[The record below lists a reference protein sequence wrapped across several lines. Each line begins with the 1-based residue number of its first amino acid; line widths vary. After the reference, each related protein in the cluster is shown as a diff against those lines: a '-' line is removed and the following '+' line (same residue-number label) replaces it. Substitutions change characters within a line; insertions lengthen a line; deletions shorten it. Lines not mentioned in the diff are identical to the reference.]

1 MNSVKSYKFQFKNE
15 NIKNEFFSNF
25 KTLCEFDENNYNSL
39 SEIGYYSGI
48 LLDKNAESFSLLDKF
63 VYEIAYRHGK
73 ENGINIKDEDV
84 YVEFWKRDNTSGLNN
99 LHYDKD
105 ETFKQNKSNY
115 LKCTELTILSY
126 FDESKQPIIITN
138 NIKGEIYDNK
148 TIYVKNSEYSK
159 PMISV
164 IFPEKESQIVFNG
177 GKYFHVAANI
187 FNLNNEIRRTLVVN
201 IFRFTKQELQNQNC
215 FVNFWYTNNLQKQ
228 KEIAFSKYST
238 YINSYKNYI
247 LQNDLI
253 KIVNKNLL
261 QDHLIKIVNKDLNL
275 NLMID
280 NEKTV
285 IDTFL
290 NKKEFNFNLL
300 NFLKQQNT
308 ELFNNRYLI
317 TEPIHKFNYTDNY
330 NFILLS
336 VSTDQ
341 NNKGYQRFLSSV
353 KQNKLNYK
361 ILGLNETWNG
371 GNMKEGCGG
380 GQKINLLKKELSEYS
395 EEKLSKTIIM
405 FTDSYDVIIT
415 GNQNE
420 ILERYFKSQIYYER
434 PNSIMFSAEK
444 FCWPDPNKKEYYPEN
459 YSVYKYLNSGS
470 FIGRGYDIFNLI
482 EKYTYSDSYDDQLF
496 YTNQF
501 LNNKDWHEIYL
512 DYECM
517 LFQTLNEAY
526 CDLKIESNMFKNVFF
541 NTYPLI
547 IHGNGNSQVKHF
559 FESLCYY
566 YNNKYSFLENSFFNI
581 YIKNTYEKEINIP
594 VLAICLPDRLE
605 QIKEEVKKEKFNNVK
620 FMQAVDGRTDLNK
633 YNFKIHKNIYKCKYI
648 DHTLREGEI
657 GAFLSHYNLWCYIVS
672 ENIEVA
678 LIIEDDII
686 FNTNFNYEL
695 TKLLKYIPTQEY
707 DLLNLDPFYQNVV
720 NFENNL
726 KYYKEGIFEGGF
738 AYNTTGYL
746 LTFEGAKKLI
756 QPDCLNNMMAVDD
769 YTNVVAKTHP
779 SYQSLEIGDN
789 KDTFKILSFYSSIC
803 HQRGNEYSIIE
814 KTELYE
820 K

>member
-1 MNSVKSYKFQFKNE
+1 MNSAQCYKFQFKNE

-25 KTLCEFDENNYNSL
+25 KTICEFYENNSNSF
-39 SEIGYYSGI
+39 SEIDYYSGI
-48 LLDKNAESFSLLDKF
+48 LLDKNSESFSLLDKF
-63 VYEIAYRHGK
+63 VYDIAYRHGK

-84 YVEFWKRDNTSGLNN
+84 YIEFWKRDDTSGLNH

-105 ETFKQNKSNY
+105 ETFNKKSNY
-115 LKCTELTILSY
+115 LKCAELTILSY
-126 FDESKQPIIITN
+126 FDDSKQPIIITN
-138 NIKGEIYDNK
+138 NIKDEIYDNK
-148 TIYVKNSEYSK
+148 KIYVKNSEYSK
-159 PMISV
+159 PMISL

-177 GKYFHVAANI
+177 GKHFHVAANI
-187 FNLNNEIRRTLVVN
+187 FNSNEIRRTLVVN
-201 IFRFTKQELQNQNC
+201 IFRFTKQELQHQNC

-253 KIVNKNLL
+253 KIVNKDLL
-261 QDHLIKIVNKDLNL
+261 QDDLIKIVNKDLNL

-280 NEKTV
+280 NEKIV

-290 NKKEFNFNLL
+290 SKKEFNFNLL

-308 ELFNNRYLI
+308 KLFNNRYLI
-317 TEPIHKFNYTDNY
+317 TEPIDKFNYTDNY

-420 ILERYFKSQIYYER
+420 ILKRYFKSQVYYKR

-444 FCWPDPNKKEYYPEN
+444 CCWPDPNKKEYYPEN

-482 EKYTYSDSYDDQLF
+482 KKYIYSDSYDDQLF

-512 DYECM
+512 DYECV

-526 CDLKIESNMFKNVFF
+526 CDLKIESNMIKNVFF
-541 NTYPLI
+541 GTYPLI

-559 FESLCYY
+559 FESLCYH

-594 VLAICLPDRLE
+594 VIAICLQDRLE
-605 QIKEEVKKEKFNNVK
+605 QIKKEVKKEKFNNIK
-620 FMQAVDGRTDLNK
+620 FMQAVDGRTDLNEYK
-633 YNFKIHKNIYKCKYI
+633 FDIFKDIELKTG
-648 DHTLREGEI
+648 DI
-657 GAFLSHYNLWCYIVS
+657 GTFLSHHKLWCYIVS

-707 DLLNLDPFYQNVV
+707 DLLNLNPFYQKSV
-720 NFENNL
+720 NFKNDL

-738 AYNTTGYL
+738 AYNLTGYL

-756 QPDCLNNMMAVDD
+756 QPDCLNNMMTVDD
-769 YTNVVAKTHP
+769 YTNALAKTHE
-779 SYQSLEIGDN
+779 SETFNNLYDN
-789 KDTFKILSFYSSIC
+789 EDTLKILNFYSSIVNQ
-803 HQRGNEYSIIE
+803 HGNEDSIAE

>member
-1 MNSVKSYKFQFKNE
+1 MNSVQSYKFQFKNE

-25 KTLCEFDENNYNSL
+25 ETLCEFHENNSNSL
-39 SEIGYYSGI
+39 SEIGYHSGI
-48 LLDKNAESFSLLDKF
+48 LLDKNAKSFSLLDRF
-63 VYEIAYRHGK
+63 VYDIAYRHGK
-73 ENGINIKDEDV
+73 ENCINIKDEDV
-84 YVEFWKRDNTSGLNN
+84 YVEFWKRDSTSGLNN

-105 ETFKQNKSNY
+105 ETFKKNKSNY
-115 LKCTELTILSY
+115 LKRTELTILSY

-138 NIKGEIYDNK
+138 NIKSEIYDSK
-148 TIYVKNSEYSK
+148 QIYVKNSEYTK

-164 IFPEKESQIVFNG
+164 IFPEKESQIVFKG
-177 GKYFHVAANI
+177 GNYLHVGANI
-187 FNLNNEIRRTLVVN
+187 FNLSNELRRTLVVN

-215 FVNFWYTNNLQKQ
+215 FVNFWYKNNLHK
-228 KEIAFSKYST
+228 KNELAFYKHRT
-238 YINSYKNYI
+238 FNNSYKNNI

-253 KIVNKNLL
+253 KI
-261 QDHLIKIVNKDLNL
+261 INKDDLKL
-275 NLMID
+275 SLITD
-280 NEKTV
+280 DKKII

-290 NKKEFNFNLL
+290 NEKEFNSNLL
-300 NFLKQQNT
+300 NFLKQQNR
-308 ELFNNRYLI
+308 EVFNNRYLI

-341 NNKGYQRFLSSV
+341 NHKGYQRFLSSV

-420 ILERYFKSQIYYER
+420 ILERYFHSQIYYNR

-444 FCWPDPNKKEYYPEN
+444 CCWPDPNKKEYYPEN
-459 YSVYKYLNSGS
+459 FSVYKYLNSGS

-482 EKYTYSDSYDDQLF
+482 KEYTYSDSYDDQLF

-512 DYECM
+512 DYECI

-526 CDLKIESNMFKNVFF
+526 CDLKIESNMIKNVFF

-559 FESLCYY
+559 FESLCYH
-566 YNNKYSFLENSFFNI
+566 YNNKYFFLENSFFNI
-581 YIKNTYEKEINIP
+581 HVKNTYKKEINIP

-605 QIKEEVKKEKFNNVK
+605 QIKKEVKKEKFNNVK
-620 FMQAVDGRTDLNK
+620 FMQAVDGRTDLN
-633 YNFKIHKNIYKCKYI
+633 IYKFGVFK
-648 DHTLREGEI
+648 DVKLKTGDI
-657 GAFLSHYNLWCYIVS
+657 GTFLSHHKLWCYIVS

-678 LIIEDDII
+678 LIIEDDVI

-707 DLLNLDPFYQNVV
+707 DLLNLNPFYQKSV
-720 NFENNL
+720 NFKNDL

-738 AYNTTGYL
+738 AYNLTGYL

-756 QPDCLNNMMAVDD
+756 QTNCLNNLIIVDD
-769 YTNVVAKTHP
+769 YTNAVAKTHK
-779 SYQSLEIGDN
+779 SEIFNNLYDN
-789 KDTFKILSFYSSIC
+789 KETLKILNFYSSIC
-803 HQRGNEYSIIE
+803 HPHANKYSISE
-814 KTELYE
+814 KTEVYE
-820 K
+820 N